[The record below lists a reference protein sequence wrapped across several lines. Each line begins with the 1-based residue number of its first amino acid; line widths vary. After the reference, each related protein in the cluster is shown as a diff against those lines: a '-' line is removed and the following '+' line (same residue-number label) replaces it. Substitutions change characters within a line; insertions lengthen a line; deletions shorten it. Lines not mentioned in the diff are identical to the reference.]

1 MTACA
6 PVPAPPTPAA
16 DRFLSVNGTRLRY
29 RDEGCGPAV
38 LLVHGWTLDLEMWDP
53 QVGALRDTFRLIRL
67 DRRGHGLSDGVPAA
81 QQDGEDLAALCNQL
95 GLNRVALVGMSQGTR
110 AALAFACAAPRRVSA
125 LILDGPPALE
135 ADSDP
140 EVPLQRY
147 AALVRRHGID
157 AFRCEWTRHAL
168 MQLRTQDPGVRALLA
183 AMIARYP
190 GNDLRHPAPATEVR
204 CCGLRLE
211 SLPVPAL
218 ILSGEYD
225 LPGRRQAAKQLA
237 ARLPDAELAVI
248 PGAGHLPSLDTPDT
262 YSRLCRGFISRYSPR
277 DTS

>member
-1 MTACA
+1 L
-6 PVPAPPTPAA
+6 V
-16 DRFLSVNGTRLRY
+16 VNGTRLRY

-53 QVGALRDTFRLIRL
+53 QVRALRNTFRLIRL

-81 QQDGEDLAALCNQL
+81 QQDGEDLGALCHQL

-110 AALAFACAAPRRVSA
+110 SALAFACAAPSRVTA

-157 AFRCEWTRHAL
+157 AFRSEWTRHAL
-168 MQLRTQDPGVRALLA
+168 MQLRTEDPGVRALLA

-190 GNDLRHPAPATEVR
+190 GNDLRHPASATEVR

-237 ARLPDAELAVI
+237 ARLPDAELAVL
-248 PGAGHLPSLDTPDT
+248 PGAGHLPNLDTPDT
-262 YSRLCRGFISRYSPR
+262 YSKLCRGFITRHSPR

>member
-6 PVPAPPTPAA
+6 KVPAPPTPAA

-29 RDEGCGPAV
+29 RDEGRGPAV

-67 DRRGHGLSDGVPAA
+67 DRRGHGLSGGVPAA
-81 QQDGEDLAALCNQL
+81 QQDGEDLGALCNQL

-110 AALAFACAAPRRVSA
+110 SALAFACAAPRRVSA

-135 ADSDP
+135 RDSDP

-157 AFRCEWTRHAL
+157 AFRSEWTRHAL
-168 MQLRTQDPGVRALLA
+168 MQLRTEDPGVRALLA

-190 GNDLRHPAPATEVR
+190 GNDLRHPAAATEVR
-204 CCGLRLE
+204 CCGLRVE
-211 SLPVPAL
+211 SLAVPAL

-248 PGAGHLPSLDTPDT
+248 PGAGHLPNLDTPDT
-262 YSRLCRGFISRYSPR
+262 YSKLCRGFITRHSPR

>member
-16 DRFLSVNGTRLRY
+16 DRFLVVNGTRLRY

-53 QVGALRDTFRLIRL
+53 QVGALRNTFRLIRL

-81 QQDGEDLAALCNQL
+81 QQDGEDLGALCNQL

-110 AALAFACAAPRRVSA
+110 SALAFACAAPHRISA

-147 AALVRRHGID
+147 AALVRKHGID
-157 AFRCEWTRHAL
+157 AFRSEWTRHAL
-168 MQLRTQDPGVRALLA
+168 MQLRTEDPGTRALLA

-190 GNDLRHPAPATEVR
+190 GNDLRHPASATELPSS
-204 CCGLRLE
+204 GLRLE

-218 ILSGEYD
+218 ILSGEHD

-248 PGAGHLPSLDTPDT
+248 PGAGHLPNLDTPDT
-262 YSRLCRGFISRYSPR
+262 YSKLCRGFITRHSPR
-277 DTS
+277 DTA